1 MVISQAPPS
10 ENVCV
15 THNRRGLAF
24 SGLGLPTG
32 RPQTE
37 HHLSFTYSLAFPRD
51 CGVPALSSPQQGERR
66 LEPCGRC
73 GLCHPAAGRLLLLK
87 EAVTFRRRTALFAF
101 RGPGRPAEAPGRRRS
116 GVLSFPK
123 LVANSARTAQEVAA
137 LPLRRA
143 CSHCR
148 SSTCRSF
155 PRGQSP
161 GHSSGHSSKQEARPR
176 PRHLLA

>member
-1 MVISQAPPS
+1 MSPTTGAGSLSLAWGYQLVGHRPS
-10 ENVCV
+10 I
-15 THNRRGLAF
+15 TYR
-24 SGLGLPTG
+24 LPTAL
-32 RPQTE
+32 
-37 HHLSFTYSLAFPRD
+37 LSLETAGFQPFQ
-51 CGVPALSSPQQGERR
+51 VPSKGSGDSNPAEGAGCATR
-66 LEPCGRC
+66 LR
-73 GLCHPAAGRLLLLK
+73 AASLLLK

-116 GVLSFPK
+116 GVLSFPE

-161 GHSSGHSSKQEARPR
+161 GHSSKQEARPR